1 MAAPHDDV
9 MADETRGAFDAG
21 FALVEGAHTPP
32 EEDFLLLDT
41 PGTGTAGDRD
51 EAEHKEQITN
61 LLLASAY
68 SEVPDELC
76 TQAALDRQLESLTT
90 TISTLGLDK
99 QAVPHSS
106 VTHGNVGVGKPAS
119 PAGFVPASVPP
130 SDATVK
136 TLEKETLNL
145 VLKDQVFTIEGWET
159 VLPPLPE
166 SHLKYARTLTH
177 GELSSLISTF
187 RSTPLTPELVCR
199 ILEVYVIAV
208 RSKQLYNMLKAPPEG
223 RLHGEDPH

>member
-90 TISTLGLDK
+90 TISTLGLDE

-106 VTHGNVGVGKPAS
+106 VAHGNVGVGKPAS

-145 VLKDQVFTIEGWET
+145 VLKDQVFTIEGWG
-159 VLPPLPE
+159 
-166 SHLKYARTLTH
+166 SH
-177 GELSSLISTF
+177 I
-187 RSTPLTPELVCR
+187 
-199 ILEVYVIAV
+199 
-208 RSKQLYNMLKAPPEG
+208 
-223 RLHGEDPH
+223 